1 MPTSIVRTADGSSYK
16 VTHIEGAT
24 KEQIEQAMREKLGW
38 EEPPVEP
45 PVELPEDPALD
56 VNLFEGS
63 GAGYTD
69 LGYAGDAISS
79 DKPFS
84 GSQFNSATGLYEGF
98 SPAGEVS
105 PIPIDAVTKGE
116 TLPFDNLFSLGEN
129 LQRSLDTIKPTEE
142 TPRIPSSM
150 TQAEVEEYLSS
161 AKSEQDLQN
170 RFKTLENMLQLEDQ
184 EEAMPLSSYIE
195 EGIKDVTKA
204 YGEGGIRGLGYTSD
218 AFEVDD
224 NPVSDWLESGAESS
238 LLERS
243 AGSQLDAIRMQ
254 QIMEAADREYAASPD
269 IDPDEEGKQTSWG
282 AKAKIAKE
290 YIRAGS
296 YSPLE
301 LASES
306 LGISTPIMLA
316 SMINPMAGI
325 AVAGTMGAGLA
336 RRNIYDA
343 VYSSLIEARVNE
355 ADARRVAKD
364 SASYFNYDD
373 SKSFGENIDG
383 ILRGDQFGQ
392 NLDQIVFSSLAMV
405 GATTLPFGVE
415 AVIRSSIARKLSQS
429 VASKVHIPSIK
440 AQAAKA
446 PAQQTLN
453 EVARE
458 VSRSGGI
465 NAAKEIGK
473 GIIREAPAEFVQG
486 GQEAY
491 AIDLALQRLG
501 TIGFSFVDGIPY
513 YQGKPFGQYPKEIQD
528 SLRKEIIKLAKT
540 DPWGRVWG
548 QAAMEGVLG
557 AGMGATFG
565 VPAARAQLKQSAE
578 IAKALDELETGGT
591 DIDPLRDVDV
601 TEEQEAK
608 LRQQEEARRQRA
620 AIPRKEEDVTS
631 RLDGDDAIDMLS
643 DDEADP
649 LKLEL
654 TDPSK
659 EREVLSQDV
668 GELIESLPKSDTE
681 GSLPDGS
688 PKIQVVNQAVEDVIK
703 VVKQGHT
710 LEYSPKQE
718 AQRKA
723 IEEVM
728 GEEAASLY
736 EKTVKERMS
745 YVNSLRRK
753 SSSEML
759 KNWAK
764 RAAKTISRGLK
775 THFPQNETFSIEQRG
790 QEIVVVDK
798 SGKVYGKFSTANRDP
813 NEAFELG
820 IGLAG
825 ELNVESKRRA
835 DEWKRTGQPYD
846 PVDTIRA
853 LGLPKKPKKKNYKN
867 PKYTERQYRVAS
879 VMSKVTGDMPARIE
893 LEGRS
898 SPMSDKAF
906 EDLTK
911 RINDEAAQRLQEQ
924 AQEPETPPLRLE
936 EDKFRKKIR
945 SKIKKVLSGRG
956 LDNIGVVL
964 ADELFD
970 VKFDEDGNPIV
981 DLSEEA
987 RRRVTKEGAKDP
999 IGAYKKGPKNAE
1011 VIALALKAI
1020 SESLGKNPTKK
1031 QIIEEILNVLNHET
1045 VHALRINDLFTEN
1058 EWKLLSK
1065 LAANR
1070 KDTPY
1075 RMTYLERSRKMNPE
1089 LAAQG
1094 EEDLLNEEAIAE
1106 MIKDGLRTDENGNP
1120 VLRTNW
1126 GGKPRSLFNR
1136 VYEFFKRLLGLR
1148 KDIGFET
1155 FDAILTGIEEG
1166 AIGSRERGV
1175 IRTRRAALRV
1185 EDKKEAKRRSNKT
1198 NDTSL
1203 NEEMKEVTFTTKDG
1217 REIPAQDI
1225 IDKANRDVESQGG
1238 LTHSVNDIAKAIGQ
1252 NWGEEAQKLY
1262 EAVAKNKSD
1271 NLINARLESPETIP
1285 DESEAGEAPKTVLD
1299 EIEDALER
1307 KEDFP
1312 EDYLEADPIPD
1323 EPAFARRPI
1332 ETIENQIKASE
1343 AKLYR
1348 LNSEMRNDGPNYTA
1362 KKATQKS
1369 REIQKEEELLAD
1381 LNAELELN
1389 QLRSESVFPDDVGEI
1404 SYARGPQKPKKT
1416 RKAYKLFKVGR
1427 AKAGPNKGQPA
1438 LFPLYIAQKSMPN
1451 GLPIGEWMRA
1461 EMGESARDDEGNIVR
1476 DSKGRIKVKSLIG
1489 RLAFRPGWHAAILPF
1504 ARHIGN
1510 KITNG
1515 IFDNTLKSPTSRKP
1529 NEVWAEVEFGVDKDY
1544 SAELERQGGEIRD
1557 RVPMLG
1563 SYEFNTNNA
1572 AEGMWLIGGDMKI
1585 NKILSDEEVEAINK
1599 EAGSYD
1605 LPRLRPKTKYV
1616 QRIQDMEAERSYE
1629 KSLDD
1634 PASFARRLTGM
1645 PESYTVDGQSV
1656 EFGFFEPALNVAE
1669 EYAAE
1674 SGIDYS
1680 GMENFAPLDPER
1692 ASKIAVEFELMRHAP
1707 DDPLV
1712 KAAYN
1717 ALVDETNAQFRKMLD
1732 TGLTVRFIKGED
1744 PYGNPRNAILDVIN
1758 NNNMFV
1764 FSTRDGFGSDDEV
1777 AESLKDNPLLQE
1789 TEFVTADGEPMLA
1802 NDVFRAVHDYF
1813 GHIKDGVG
1821 FRARGEENAWQS
1833 HAAMYS
1839 PLARQ
1844 ALTTET
1850 RGQNSWVNYGPH
1862 GEFNRTASP
1871 AETIYADQK
1880 IGLLPLWVSLEG
1892 RLSDERYKSDAVG
1905 ERYTDGLQG
1914 AIGSDGLLELSHYSN
1929 NKVYRNQPKLA
1940 GTGADKW
1947 TNNRPEKATWFGIVK
1962 ADEDGFRIEK
1972 DKAVSSTHE
1981 NIFKVDPKLL
1991 YRWYDPNLDTTK
2003 MENDPEGLIVRWPAG
2018 NLNFEKTFENL
2029 NNAGYIGFW
2038 ANQKSGYGKYAV
2050 INTPLLSQDY
2060 TDKVNYDTLRELAEL
2075 DDDIAF
2081 SRPIK
2086 LTGFPDEFRG
2096 DRRRSF
2102 LSASEELDIL
2112 TQDQEVQYDDE
2123 GNVIVYKQ
2131 DDPST
2136 YPPRYLE
2143 GEPKLKKKGKQERLK
2158 SLAKQKDFLELPY
2171 DEGLKRYMEL
2181 VKRARKQGFNV
2192 DIIFYHGTMS
2202 TQPIRKFDP
2211 RKGDTREEE
2220 GMKTGRE
2227 KQIGLGRQVAAHF
2240 TYDLGW
2246 AEDWS
2251 IRELAR
2257 HRDKGRPQVYPVYLR
2272 LENMFDS
2279 RNPEGLLTK
2288 LNIDQAMEDAYNE
2301 IYEKNSFSKESLI
2314 SKMGTSFRRIKELE
2328 NTKAFRNFVEKMAA
2342 NSKVAQS
2349 LRKNPYVLPPEMSVM
2364 DALTDNAGKLLPFD
2378 PFAED
2383 KDTNAVKVWY
2393 RAYAM
2398 EPFNTPVGVNFVGG
2412 FMNPRVEIK
2421 KNTLPKIPTN
2431 PLNRT
2436 AISHGTTFKSMET
2449 ISFAIHDAGFGGYV
2463 DFENPDGRP
2472 NGVGIYNG
2480 KDIKGIFADFKPEAV
2495 PEGMDYE
2502 DDIMFSRGFNDRVQT
2517 SIPFRRR
2524 TIKGVVQPIEFTI
2537 GDAEDFIIG
2546 LDRARQDPKGVLIGK
2561 LAKATRNYNFLSE
2574 EIKALDDEA
2583 VLDAF
2588 KQHMI
2593 DNLIYLYNEMSPEVR
2608 EIAKRWYDGAR
2619 KLSDTWAQRY
2629 EIEPRQVA
2637 AVIANLSP
2645 QKDWFM
2651 NMSLAERLLD
2661 IMSYRQDYEADKAM
2675 NDAFKRIVLYTE
2687 KGKRILAKDLTKEAK
2702 TSKSIWSKI
2711 KDKKLSEVK
2720 DAVPIRQINLA
2731 EAIWVRMY
2739 DEAHN
2744 PRAYRKMSPDGNILD
2759 FQRKQNGEKADVAWG
2774 SFTEIAK
2781 GVIAAKTPD
2790 LEKISISLGKMH
2802 KVRNFYNN
2810 IIAPDSELGEVTID
2824 THAVAA
2830 ALLKPL
2836 SAKSYEVAH
2845 NFGSTPKKEVLGM
2858 PENVKREGAGGS
2870 GVAGSLGTYPVIAD
2884 AYRDAASQLGILPR
2898 QLQSITWEQVRTLF
2912 PASFK
2917 DEEGNNLAKINK
2929 LWDNY
2934 ASGDIS
2940 LSDLR
2945 EEIYGYTKTRR
2956 NKPTWATRSDA
2967 GSDVSRGAETYDRQ
2981 LSSRELPRQGRRR
2994 LEERSRGDVDDT
3006 PPAYSRRPR
3015 DLATPEQLEENAAE
3029 VLAVAEKSQG
3039 KYVPRVNVNA
3049 SLEAKYIANNPD
3061 VVVALDESDLAY
3073 YSRRDQDQPVE
3084 IAKAVDQATGEKQ
3097 KRESPAQTFFRLL
3110 DLNAGERFR
3119 YRIDQ
3124 FREAMIGQHERLARY
3139 HLLSEK
3145 LYKHLADVS
3154 SIDAAMLAERAMNFV
3169 GQTLTS
3175 GVITYNLNNNGTTKV
3190 VPFTLDGKEIGGL
3203 LDVHGKLFRNPK
3215 TNPYGDLTREAQ
3227 TYAILKRIERLKSE
3241 GKPVPK
3247 IDVTLAEF
3255 EKGIEKYVDPTTG
3268 ENILRRWHKEWSA
3281 FNEFTIKF
3289 MEDTGILDEETS
3301 KLWRDYSDYIPF
3313 YREAEI
3319 DGDAIPSNYKTLDQ
3333 KVFGGMAKIPKLVQ
3347 LKGSD
3352 KRVDIPLLEA
3362 TYNNLA
3368 AAIQMGMKNVAAQ
3381 RIARDMLELGIA
3393 RKAPPSVTEK
3403 EAYIAE
3409 FKVKGKRVRYEI
3421 LDPLIYQ
3428 SMLGSNIS
3436 LPTWFRNIFGVPA
3449 NLLREMITKAATF
3462 MVNNI
3467 WRDSG
3472 SAFVTSSSERFV
3484 PVLGAIVNLAKS
3496 TKDLERLGVVGGF
3509 QMDLTRGDDLDQQ
3522 VRKLMRRQ
3530 GLYAEG
3536 EGPTV
3541 WEQFMNIWD
3550 KLEVAT
3556 NRSESVV
3563 RRQVYDS
3570 VMSRIGNEAEAQ
3582 KEAIEVLNFAR
3593 HGNNPILR
3601 MWATANPFFNA
3612 RIQGLDRTY
3621 KAHRGT
3627 TRPADRRS
3635 QKAAVASTFINSS
3648 ILLATTI
3655 LYYMM
3660 VRDEEWYEELR
3671 EDQKYLRYYF
3681 PNEGGRPFTLPI
3693 MFEIGLLYKSIPEA
3707 IMRRLD
3713 DKTTSKE
3720 ALTHMGRQ
3728 VKETFKVDPFGMQ
3741 TFKPLIEVARN
3752 KDSFTGLE
3760 IEPYYMQKSKSPLFR
3775 KKPSTNLLAVETAEA
3790 LDEIGVKISP
3800 LQVEHLMTGY
3810 GGTIGTWGIS
3820 AVDRVLRSEL
3830 VAGDKTLVK
3839 PAEDFRDGIIAK
3851 TFFGKREG
3859 SGYVNRF
3866 YEMSKYTDQIVGNI
3880 DEALKEG
3887 DAEEYEKRI
3896 AGRRGIYLAG
3906 KTPPVE
3912 GMANVKTVKKYLQDI
3927 RNMEKVIYSSDISAQ
3942 EKQRKLDIIRK
3953 HRNDY
3958 LADTL
3963 PRIQKEYGF
3972 DLVPLIDPTYV
3983 TDPERIAEDRK

>member
-1 MPTSIVRTADGSSYK
+1 M
-16 VTHIEGAT
+16 
-24 KEQIEQAMREKLGW
+24 
-38 EEPPVEP
+38 
-45 PVELPEDPALD
+45 
-56 VNLFEGS
+56 FEGS

-69 LGYAGDAISS
+69 LGYTGDAISS

-84 GSQFNSATGLYEGF
+84 GSQFNPVTGLHEGF
-98 SPAGEVS
+98 VPAGEES
-105 PIPIDAVTKGE
+105 PIPKDTVIEGE
-116 TLPFDNLFSLGEN
+116 TLGEN
-129 LQRSLDTIKPTEE
+129 LQRQLETIKPPEAA
-142 TPRIPSSM
+142 PRIPSSM
-150 TQAEVEEYLSS
+150 TQAEVEEYLSN
-161 AKSEQDLQN
+161 AESEQDLQN
-170 RFKTLENMLQLEDQ
+170 RFKTLENMLQLEEQ
-184 EEAMPLSSYIE
+184 EEAMSLPRYTG
-195 EGIKDVTKA
+195 EGILDVLKA
-204 YGEGGIRGLGYTSD
+204 GMEGGIRGLGYISD

-224 NPVSDWLESGAESS
+224 NQVSDWLESAAESPW
-238 LLERS
+238 LERS
-243 AGSQLDAIRMQ
+243 VGSQLDAIRMQ

-269 IDPDEEGKQTSWG
+269 VDPDEEGKQTSLE
-282 AKAKIAKE
+282 AKARIAKE

-296 YSPLE
+296 YAPLE
-301 LASES
+301 LGGES
-306 LGISTPIMLA
+306 LGISAPIIATTMV
-316 SMINPMAGI
+316 NP
-325 AVAGTMGAGLA
+325 VAGGVTALTMGAGLA

-343 VYSSLIEARVNE
+343 IYSSLLEAGANE

-364 SASYFNYDD
+364 SASYFTVDEN
-373 SKSFGENIDG
+373 GE
-383 ILRGDQFGQ
+383 ILAGQ
-392 NLDQIVFSSLAMV
+392 NLNQIALSSGLMV
-405 GATTLPFGVE
+405 AATMLPGGVE
-415 AVIRSSIARKLSQS
+415 RVMGSILSKLGP
-429 VASKVHIPSIK
+429 AIKSKVHIPSLK

-446 PAQQTLN
+446 PVQQTL
-453 EVARE
+453 EEAARE
-458 VSRSGGI
+458 VSRTGGRR
-465 NAAKEIGK
+465 AAKEIGL
-473 GIIREAPAEFVQG
+473 GALREAPAEILQG

-491 AIDLALQRLG
+491 AVDLALQRLG

-513 YQGKPFGQYPKEIQD
+513 YQGKPFGQYPKETQD
-528 SLRKEIIKLAKT
+528 SLRKEIIRLAKT
-540 DPWGRVWG
+540 DPMGRVWG
-548 QAAMEGVLG
+548 QAALEGVLG

-565 VPAARAQLKQSAE
+565 IPAARAQLKHSAE

-601 TEEQEAK
+601 TEEEEAK
-608 LRQQEEARRQRA
+608 LRQQEEARRQRL
-620 AIPRKEEDVTS
+620 AIPRQEEDVTS
-631 RLDGDDAIDMLS
+631 RLDGDDAVDMLS
-643 DDEADP
+643 DEEADP

-654 TDPSK
+654 TDPSQ

-668 GELIESLPKSDTE
+668 GELIEGLPESDTE

-688 PKIQVVNQAVEDVIK
+688 PKIEVVNKAIQDVISI
-703 VVKQGHT
+703 VKRGHT
-710 LEYSPKQE
+710 LEYGPKQE

-723 IEEVM
+723 VEEVM
-728 GEEAASLY
+728 GEEAANLY

-745 YVNSLRRK
+745 YVNSLRGK

-764 RAAKTISRGLK
+764 RSAKRISRGLR

-790 QEIVVVDK
+790 PEIVVVDK
-798 SGKVYGKFSTANRDP
+798 SGKVYGKVSTANRDP
-813 NEAFELG
+813 NEAFE
-820 IGLAG
+820 IANGLAA

-846 PVDTIRA
+846 PVDTILMGGEDVAVRDVT
-853 LGLPKKPKKKNYKN
+853 GLPKKPKKKNYKN

-879 VMSKVTGDMPARIE
+879 VMSKVTGEMPARIE

-906 EDLTK
+906 EDLNK
-911 RINDEAAQRLQEQ
+911 RINDETAQRLQERVE
-924 AQEPETPPLRLE
+924 EPETPPLRLE
-936 EDKFRKKIR
+936 EDKFSKKIR
-945 SKIKKVLSGRG
+945 SKIKKTLSGRG

-970 VKFDEDGNPIV
+970 VKFDEDGNPII

-987 RRRVTKEGAKDP
+987 RKRVTEEGAEAP

-1011 VIALALKAI
+1011 VIALALKTI
-1020 SESLGKNPTKK
+1020 SENLGKNPTKK

-1075 RMTYLERSRKMNPE
+1075 GMTYLERSRQMNPE
-1089 LAAQG
+1089 LAARGQ
-1094 EEDLLNEEAIAE
+1094 EDLLNEEAIAE
-1106 MIKDGLRTDENGNP
+1106 MIKDGLRTDADGKP

-1175 IRTRRAALRV
+1175 IRTRRAALKE
-1185 EDKKEAKRRSNKT
+1185 EDRKEAKRR
-1198 NDTSL
+1198 
-1203 NEEMKEVTFTTKDG
+1203 
-1217 REIPAQDI
+1217 RE
-1225 IDKANRDVESQGG
+1225 R
-1238 LTHSVNDIAKAIGQ
+1238 
-1252 NWGEEAQKLY
+1252 
-1262 EAVAKNKSD
+1262 
-1271 NLINARLESPETIP
+1271 PETIP
-1285 DESEAGEAPKTVLD
+1285 DQPEAGEAPKTVLD

-1323 EPAFARRPI
+1323 RPAFARRPI
-1332 ETIENQIKASE
+1332 ETIENQIRASE
-1343 AKLYR
+1343 DKLYR
-1348 LNSEMRNDGPNYTA
+1348 LNSEMRNDGPNYTPR
-1362 KKATQKS
+1362 KATQKS

-1416 RKAYKLFKVGR
+1416 RKAYKLFKVGT

-1461 EMGESARDDEGNIVR
+1461 EMGEAARDDKGNIIR
-1476 DSKGRIKVKSLIG
+1476 DSRGRIKVKSLIG

-1515 IFDNTLKSPTSRKP
+1515 IFDSTLKSPTSRKP

-1572 AEGMWLIGGDMKI
+1572 AEGIWLIGGDMKI

-1616 QRIQDMEAERSYE
+1616 QQIQDIEAERSYE

-1656 EFGFFEPALNVAE
+1656 EFGFFEPALNAAE

-1680 GMENFAPLDPER
+1680 GMESFAPLDPER
-1692 ASKIAVEFELMRHAP
+1692 ASKIAVEYELMRHAP

-1712 KAAYN
+1712 KAAYK
-1717 ALVDETNAQFRKMLD
+1717 ALIDETNAQFRKMLD

-1764 FSTRDGFGSDDEV
+1764 FSTRDGFGSDDAA
-1777 AESLKDNPLLQE
+1777 AESLKENPLLQE

-1839 PLARQ
+1839 PLAIR

-1929 NKVYRNQPKLA
+1929 KKVYRNQPKLA

-1947 TNNRPEKATWFGIVK
+1947 QNNRPEKATWFGIVK

-1972 DKAVSSTHE
+1972 DRTVSSTHE

-1991 YRWYDPNLDTTK
+1991 YRWYDPNLDAA
-2003 MENDPEGLIVRWPAG
+2003 NDPENLIARWPAG
-2018 NLNFEKTFENL
+2018 NINFEKTFENL

-2102 LSASEELDIL
+2102 LSASEELDTL
-2112 TQDQEVQYDDE
+2112 TADREVQYDDE
-2123 GNVIVYKQ
+2123 GNVIVYEQ
-2131 DDPST
+2131 DDPFVK
-2136 YPPRYLE
+2136 PPRYLE
-2143 GEPKLKKKGKQERLK
+2143 GRPKLKKKEKQERLK
-2158 SLAKQKDFLELPY
+2158 SLAKQKDFLALPY

-2181 VKRARKQGFNV
+2181 VKRARKQGFNT
-2192 DIIFYHGTMS
+2192 DIIFYHGTMA

-2220 GMKTGRE
+2220 GMLTGRE
-2227 KQIGLGRQVAAHF
+2227 KQIDLGRQVAAHF
-2240 TYDLGW
+2240 TYELDW
-2246 AEDWS
+2246 AKDWS
-2251 IRELAR
+2251 IEELVQ

-2272 LENMFDS
+2272 LENIFDS
-2279 RNPEGLLTK
+2279 RNPEGLFTELAPYI
-2288 LNIDQAMEDAYNE
+2288 NQVIEDAYSE
-2301 IYEKNSFSKESLI
+2301 IYERNNFNKEEFI
-2314 SKMGTSFRRIKELE
+2314 RKMGGTRSQRFEEIES
-2328 NTKAFRNFVEKMAA
+2328 TKAFEEFVRLIA
-2342 NSKVAQS
+2342 SKSKLAQS
-2349 LRKNPYVLPPEMSVM
+2349 IAFKESERARRPGFNMELVSNSDIMPLIEENIWRRDGDEWEISPFPIAKIWYDMYARSPISRAVGISKYGSG
-2364 DALTDNAGKLLPFD
+2364 LTD
-2378 PFAED
+2378 
-2383 KDTNAVKVWY
+2383 T
-2393 RAYAM
+2393 
-2398 EPFNTPVGVNFVGG
+2398 
-2412 FMNPRVEIK
+2412 RVEINK
-2421 KNTLPKIPTN
+2421 KTLPKFPKN
-2431 PLNRT
+2431 PLNR
-2436 AISHGTTFKSMET
+2436 IEPSDGFGFGKLEEL
-2449 ISFAIHDAGFGGYV
+2449 SFAIHDAGFGGYV
-2463 DFENPDGRP
+2463 DFENEDGRP
-2472 NGVGIYNG
+2472 NGVGIYNA
-2480 KDIKGIFADFKPEAV
+2480 KNIKGIFADFKPEAV
-2495 PEGMDYE
+2495 PEGMEYE

-2517 SIPFRRR
+2517 SIPFRQRR
-2524 TIKGVVQPIEFTI
+2524 IKGVLQPIEYTV
-2537 GDAEDFIIG
+2537 GDAEEFIIG

-2561 LAKATRNYNFLSE
+2561 LAKATRNYNFLSD

-2583 VLDAF
+2583 VLDEF

-2619 KLSDTWAQRY
+2619 ELSDTWAQRY

-2675 NDAFKRIVLYTE
+2675 NDAFTRIVLHTE
-2687 KGKRILAKDLTKEAK
+2687 KGKRILVKDLSDEGKLSRTL
-2702 TSKSIWSKI
+2702 WNKI
-2711 KDKKLSEVK
+2711 KDKKLSEVQ
-2720 DAVPIRQINLA
+2720 DVVPMDQIDTA

-2744 PRAYRKMSPDGNILD
+2744 PRSYRKMSPDGKILD

-2781 GVIAAKTPD
+2781 GIVAAKTSD
-2790 LEKISISLGKMH
+2790 LETISISLGKMH

-2810 IIAPDSELGEVTID
+2810 IIAPNSNFGEVTID

-2836 SAKSYEVAH
+2836 SILGYEVAH
-2845 NFGSTPKKEVLGM
+2845 NFGSTPKEKAVMGM
-2858 PENVKREGAGGS
+2858 PSGVKREGAGGS
-2870 GVAGSLGTYPVIAD
+2870 GVAGSLGTYPIIAD

-2898 QLQSITWEQVRTLF
+2898 QLQSIAWEQVRTLF

-2917 DEEGNNLAKINK
+2917 DQDGNNLAKINK

-2945 EEIYGYTKTRR
+2945 EEIYGYTKTREK
-2956 NKPTWATRSDA
+2956 KPTWATRSDA
-2967 GSDVSRGAETYDRQ
+2967 GGDVSRGAETYDRQ

-3015 DLATPEQLEENAAE
+3015 DLATQEQLEENAAE

-3061 VVVALDESDLAY
+3061 VVVSLDESDLAY

-3110 DLNAGERFR
+3110 DLNSGERFR

-3145 LYKHLADVS
+3145 LYKHMADVS

-3227 TYAILKRIERLKSE
+3227 TYAILKRIERLKAE

-3428 SMLGSNIS
+3428 SMLGSSIS

-3522 VRKLMRRQ
+3522 VRKLMRRR
-3530 GLYAEG
+3530 GLYSEG
-3536 EGPTV
+3536 EGPTL

-3707 IMRRLD
+3707 IMRWLD
-3713 DKTTSKE
+3713 GKTTSKE

-3728 VKETFKVDPFGMQ
+3728 VKETFKVDPFGAQ
-3741 TFKPLIEVARN
+3741 TFKPIIEVARN

-3775 KKPSTNLLAVETAEA
+3775 KKPSTNLMAVETAEA
-3790 LDEIGVKISP
+3790 LDQIGIKISP

-3830 VAGDKTLVK
+3830 VTGDKTLVK

-3880 DEALKEG
+3880 DEALREG
-3887 DAEEYEKRI
+3887 DLEEAERRM
-3896 AGRRGIYLAG
+3896 AGREGIYLAG

-3912 GMANVKTVKKYLQDI
+3912 GMVNVKTVKKYLQDI
-3927 RNMEKVIYSSDISAQ
+3927 RDIEKVIYSSDISAQ
-3942 EKQRKLDIIRK
+3942 EKQKQLDEIRK
-3953 HRNDY
+3953 DRNDY
-3958 LADTL
+3958 LAEVL
-3963 PRIQKEYGF
+3963 PRIQEEYGF
-3972 DLVPLIDPTYV
+3972 DLVELFEPTYI
-3983 TDPERIAEDRK
+3983 TDPERIAEDRRRAGF